1 MLTCQGTC
9 IEVGGQ
15 LWRVSFLFLPWLLV
29 TELRLSGHLSHLS
42 SCHACSE
49 NVTSTSLFPVRLY
62 SFPGRPLSVL
72 PAPPPL
78 ILDLSS
84 TPTHMH
90 LFLLS
95 FPLPSPQ
102 LPNLLLRG
110 VSPPRAK
117 DPIPTA
123 TELTFTPGQL
133 W

>member
-9 IEVGGQ
+9 IEVRGQ
-15 LWRVSFLFLPWLLV
+15 LWRVSFSLSAMASGDRAQAVRPPEPSLQLPCLL
-29 TELRLSGHLSHLS
+29 RK
-42 SCHACSE
+42 C
-49 NVTSTSLFPVRLY
+49 SLFPVRLY

-84 TPTHMH
+84 TPSHMH